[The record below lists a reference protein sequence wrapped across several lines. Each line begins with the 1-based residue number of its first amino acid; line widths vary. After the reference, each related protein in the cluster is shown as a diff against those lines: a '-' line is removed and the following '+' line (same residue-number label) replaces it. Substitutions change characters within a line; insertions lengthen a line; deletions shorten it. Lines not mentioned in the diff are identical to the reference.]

1 MARFSLMRMINRKEA
16 FMGKGRN
23 SRWGLVVLAA
33 AVSLL
38 GIFSGP
44 GSTSFASLDV
54 EPSLRGKNCGSIKK
68 SGLRVFVSV
77 TKGNAR
83 CPGARAMIRSY
94 YFNNRAWVQHGSGVL
109 AETHYTNRRFRGWRC
124 ASGSGGG
131 GCTYGNDRKF
141 VLYQIRVL

>member
-1 MARFSLMRMINRKEA
+1 
-16 FMGKGRN
+16 MGKSRN
-23 SRWGLVVLAA
+23 SRWGVVVLAV

-38 GIFSGP
+38 GVFSGP
-44 GSTSFASLDV
+44 GATSFASPDTQ
-54 EPSLRGKNCGSIKK
+54 PALRGKNCGSIKK
-68 SGLRVFVSV
+68 SGLRIFVSV
-77 TKGNAR
+77 RKGSAR

-141 VLYQIRVL
+141 VLYQVRVS